1 MTLELGNVSNNNYE
15 LFCIISKAWEYETWI
30 DQGVLDQNFSQDCS
44 RHSQITQCV
53 HIVKGHMV
61 TSIICSYLLRINNF
75 VPMPSGIQLSQGSIG
90 GKTLPI
96 KTKYVH
102 TWYVP
107 AGGFGFRVL
116 NLPPFPPPFLRPVLR
131 VVFPSCPISG
141 VFHCSTLFK
150 LHSVGFF
157 FNAFRIVSVCD
168 NEVPAI
174 NVAFSS
180 GSSLIQTSLT
190 GLNRCPY

>member
-96 KTKYVH
+96 KNKVCPHLVCSCWRLWFSRSESSSFSTS
-102 TWYVP
+102 
-107 AGGFGFRVL
+107 
-116 NLPPFPPPFLRPVLR
+116 LPPSSPE
-131 VVFPSCPISG
+131 SG
-141 VFHCSTLFK
+141 VSLMPHLWSVPLFY
-150 LHSVGFF
+150 SV
-157 FNAFRIVSVCD
+157 
-168 NEVPAI
+168 
-174 NVAFSS
+174 
-180 GSSLIQTSLT
+180 
-190 GLNRCPY
+190 